1 MSQSLSTFYRDSSL
15 PVYLLIH
22 ILLITAMNFLKTM
35 YDFSRSICLVMDI
48 NTSVVGTT
56 TTSFDICLV
65 SLFCF
70 FICTVAAK
78 IHLLNS
84 CLLWNIFGW
93 SIGITIIGIGM
104 VIALSKLMK
113 PSRY

>member
-15 PVYLLIH
+15 PVYILIH

-35 YDFSRSICLVMDI
+35 YDFSWSICLVMDI

-70 FICTVAAK
+70 FICTVAAN
-78 IHLLNS
+78 IYLLNS
-84 CLLWNIFGW
+84 ALLWKIIGW
-93 SIGITIIGIGM
+93 SMGIT
-104 VIALSKLMK
+104 VVSIALVIVVPKLMERSK
-113 PSRY
+113 